1 VWQHVFG
8 RYRVILSR
16 LGWLFLPVVAL
27 LGLSTLGH
35 NENEVRDWLPRGY
48 PETFEY
54 ERFQGLFGNDEFVLV
69 SWEGCE
75 VGDER
80 LAKFERLIS
89 EARVKDLP
97 ESAGLVRKVSS
108 GRSVLEQL
116 QGAPL
121 SLERAEALRRLSG
134 TLVGR
139 DGRLTCALLWLT
151 PEARADVHGT
161 LARVR
166 VLLEQCGVPF
176 RDVCWAGAPVVNAE
190 LDAASA
196 RSMSRAIVFSC
207 VAALGIAWAALR
219 EWRVVLMVLTA
230 GFYSATLSLAVLRI
244 CGVPM
249 NSLLI
254 SMIPMVYTAGISG
267 AIHMC
272 NYYTEALR
280 SRSPAEAAV
289 RAVECAWLPLALA
302 AATTAAGLLSIC
314 LNDLKPVQQFGFF
327 SALGIG
333 LSWLL
338 LVFWLPAALAG
349 IAVGGVRGA
358 RSGAVGEVT
367 ESEAGDAPLPLFWVR
382 FGEFV
387 VRRSGWITAGC
398 LLLMVASIPGALRLQ
413 ISMSLLEEF
422 REDAE
427 VLRMGAWIEDRLADL
442 TTCEVALRFPEG
454 SRLSGFERLRLT
466 RRLQSECLSIDSV
479 SGALSIASFAPALE
493 SSAGGVLQRAGMNR
507 RLQQQRAQLLDS
519 GFLGLDGGDEF
530 WRISLRLRKA
540 DQLDYNRL
548 VQRIR
553 TTAGELLQGDRAE
566 GVEVLCTGV
575 APVIYRARRSLVDG
589 LVLGLGTDVLLIVG
603 AIVVAMR
610 TASSGVL
617 LGLASLFPTLI
628 VLGLLGWLGIA
639 INVGAVMAPC
649 VALGV
654 TVDDSIHF
662 MVWFR
667 SGIWRGLGESRSVL
681 LAWRAC
687 VRPIYQSWMLLGLGM
702 ATQFVNDFASIRQF
716 GMMMTAMLTASLVG
730 NLVLQPAL
738 LASPIGRILARGFL
752 RRGER
757 GRVTAAD
764 PESPL

>member
-1 VWQHVFG
+1 MWQFIFS
-8 RYRVILSR
+8 RYRVLLSR
-16 LGWLFLPVVAL
+16 LGWGLLPVVAV

-35 NENEVRDWLPRGY
+35 SENEVRDWLPRGY

-75 VGDER
+75 SEDER
-80 LAKFERLIS
+80 LYRFERAVLKARIS
-89 EARVKDLP
+89 DAAD
-97 ESAGLVRKVSS
+97 SAAVVRKVSS
-108 GRSVLEQL
+108 GRSVLEQM
-116 QGAPL
+116 QRAPL
-121 SLERAEALRRLSG
+121 SLEREEAIRRLSG
-134 TLVGR
+134 TLIGR
-139 DGRLTCALLWLT
+139 NGRLTCVLLWLT

-161 LARVR
+161 LSRVR
-166 VLLEQCGVPF
+166 DLLEGSGVPF

-219 EWRVVLMVLTA
+219 EWRVVLMVLAA

-280 SRSPAEAAV
+280 SRGPQEAAV

-302 AATTAAGLLSIC
+302 AATTSAGLLSIC

-327 SALGIG
+327 SAVGIG

-338 LVFWLPAALAG
+338 LVLWLPAALAG
-349 IAVGGVRGA
+349 IAVRGVRGTLPA
-358 RSGAVGEVT
+358 DEAAD
-367 ESEAGDAPLPLFWVR
+367 EAGDAPLPVFWVR

-387 VRRSGWITAGC
+387 VRRAGLISGAC
-398 LLLMVASIPGALRLQ
+398 LLLMVASIPGVLRLK

-442 TTCEVALRFPEG
+442 TTCEVALRFPEV
-454 SRLSGFERLRLT
+454 SRLSGFERLQLT
-466 RRLQSECLSIDSV
+466 RRLQLECLTIDSV
-479 SGALSIASFAPALE
+479 SGALSIASFAPSLE
-493 SSAGGVLQRAGMNR
+493 GSAGGVLQRAGMNQ
-507 RLQQQRAQLLDS
+507 RLQQQREQLLES
-519 GFLGLDGGDEF
+519 GFLGVDGGDEF

-553 TTAGELLQGDRAE
+553 TIAGELLQGERAE

-617 LGLASLFPTLI
+617 VGLASLFPTLI
-628 VLGLLGWLGIA
+628 VLGLLGWLGTA
-639 INVGAVMAPC
+639 INVGAVIAPC

-667 SGIWRGLGESRSVL
+667 SGIWRGLGESRAVL

-738 LASPIGRILARGFL
+738 LASPAGRFLARGFL
-752 RRGER
+752 RRGQRER
-757 GRVTAAD
+757 ELSVPVE
-764 PESPL
+764 PESPT

>member
-1 VWQHVFG
+1 
-8 RYRVILSR
+8 
-16 LGWLFLPVVAL
+16 
-27 LGLSTLGH
+27 
-35 NENEVRDWLPRGY
+35 
-48 PETFEY
+48 
-54 ERFQGLFGNDEFVLV
+54 
-69 SWEGCE
+69 
-75 VGDER
+75 
-80 LAKFERLIS
+80 
-89 EARVKDLP
+89 
-97 ESAGLVRKVSS
+97 
-108 GRSVLEQL
+108 
-116 QGAPL
+116 
-121 SLERAEALRRLSG
+121 
-134 TLVGR
+134 
-139 DGRLTCALLWLT
+139 
-151 PEARADVHGT
+151 
-161 LARVR
+161 
-166 VLLEQCGVPF
+166 
-176 RDVCWAGAPVVNAE
+176 
-190 LDAASA
+190 
-196 RSMSRAIVFSC
+196 M
-207 VAALGIAWAALR
+207 
-219 EWRVVLMVLTA
+219 
-230 GFYSATLSLAVLRI
+230 AV
-244 CGVPM
+244 
-249 NSLLI
+249 
-254 SMIPMVYTAGISG
+254 
-267 AIHMC
+267 
-272 NYYTEALR
+272 
-280 SRSPAEAAV
+280 
-289 RAVECAWLPLALA
+289 
-302 AATTAAGLLSIC
+302 
-314 LNDLKPVQQFGFF
+314 
-327 SALGIG
+327 
-333 LSWLL
+333 
-338 LVFWLPAALAG
+338 
-349 IAVGGVRGA
+349 
-358 RSGAVGEVT
+358 
-367 ESEAGDAPLPLFWVR
+367 
-382 FGEFV
+382 
-387 VRRSGWITAGC
+387 
-398 LLLMVASIPGALRLQ
+398 SIPGALRLQ

-427 VLRMGAWIEDRLADL
+427 VLRMGSWIEDRLADL
-442 TTCEVALRFPEG
+442 TTCEVALRFPES
-454 SRLSGFERLRLT
+454 SRLSGFERLQLT

-493 SSAGGVLQRAGMNR
+493 LSAGGVLQRAGMNR

-519 GFLGLDGGDEF
+519 GFLGVDGGDEF

-553 TTAGELLQGDRAE
+553 TTAGELLQGERAE

-603 AIVVAMR
+603 AIVAAMR

-738 LASPIGRILARGFL
+738 LASPIGRVLARGFL
-752 RRGER
+752 RRGDG
-757 GRVTAAD
+757 GRLSDSA
-764 PESPL
+764 PEPPA

>member
-1 VWQHVFG
+1 MWQHVFG

-108 GRSVLEQL
+108 GRSVLEQM

-367 ESEAGDAPLPLFWVR
+367 ESEAGDA
-382 FGEFV
+382 
-387 VRRSGWITAGC
+387 
-398 LLLMVASIPGALRLQ
+398 
-413 ISMSLLEEF
+413 
-422 REDAE
+422 
-427 VLRMGAWIEDRLADL
+427 
-442 TTCEVALRFPEG
+442 
-454 SRLSGFERLRLT
+454 
-466 RRLQSECLSIDSV
+466 
-479 SGALSIASFAPALE
+479 
-493 SSAGGVLQRAGMNR
+493 
-507 RLQQQRAQLLDS
+507 
-519 GFLGLDGGDEF
+519 
-530 WRISLRLRKA
+530 
-540 DQLDYNRL
+540 
-548 VQRIR
+548 
-553 TTAGELLQGDRAE
+553 
-566 GVEVLCTGV
+566 
-575 APVIYRARRSLVDG
+575 
-589 LVLGLGTDVLLIVG
+589 
-603 AIVVAMR
+603 
-610 TASSGVL
+610 
-617 LGLASLFPTLI
+617 
-628 VLGLLGWLGIA
+628 
-639 INVGAVMAPC
+639 
-649 VALGV
+649 
-654 TVDDSIHF
+654 
-662 MVWFR
+662 
-667 SGIWRGLGESRSVL
+667 
-681 LAWRAC
+681 
-687 VRPIYQSWMLLGLGM
+687 
-702 ATQFVNDFASIRQF
+702 
-716 GMMMTAMLTASLVG
+716 
-730 NLVLQPAL
+730 
-738 LASPIGRILARGFL
+738 
-752 RRGER
+752 
-757 GRVTAAD
+757 
-764 PESPL
+764 

>member
-1 VWQHVFG
+1 VWQLIFS
-8 RYRVILSR
+8 RYRVLLSR
-16 LGWLFLPVVAL
+16 AGWLLLPLVSV
-27 LGLSTLGH
+27 LGLSTLGN

-54 ERFQGLFGNDEFVLV
+54 ERFQQLFGNDEFVLV
-69 SWEGCE
+69 TWKGCDAD
-75 VGDER
+75 DER
-80 LAKFERLIS
+80 LVVFAEKLS
-89 EARVKDLP
+89 EARVGGA
-97 ESAGLVRKVSS
+97 AGTARLVRKVSS
-108 GRSVLEQL
+108 GRTVLEQM
-116 QGAPL
+116 QQAPL
-121 SLERAEALRRLSG
+121 SLERDEALRRLQG
-134 TLVGR
+134 TLIGR
-139 DGRLTCALLWLT
+139 DGRLTCVLLWLT
-151 PEARADVHGT
+151 PEARSDVHGT
-161 LARVR
+161 LAVVR
-166 VLLEQCGVPF
+166 AELEASGVPF
-176 RDVCWAGAPVVNAE
+176 ADVCWAGAPVVNAE

-230 GFYSATLSLAVLRI
+230 GFYSSVLSLSVLRV

-280 SRSPAEAAV
+280 TRGPLDAAI

-314 LNDLKPVQQFGFF
+314 LNDLKPVQQFGLF
-327 SALGIG
+327 SAVGIG

-338 LVFWLPAALAG
+338 LVFWLPAALSGA
-349 IAVGGVRGA
+349 AVRG
-358 RSGAVGEVT
+358 RSGGESTTAGDV
-367 ESEAGDAPLPLFWVR
+367 EAGDAPLPLFWVR
-382 FGEFV
+382 FGEFI
-387 VRRSGWITAGC
+387 VRRAGWITVGC
-398 LLLMVASIPGALRLQ
+398 LLAMLVSIPGAMRLQ

-427 VLRMGAWIEDRLADL
+427 ILRMGTWIEEHLADL

-454 SRLSGFERLRLT
+454 SRLSAFERLQLT
-466 RRLQSECLSIDSV
+466 RRLQAECQKLESI
-479 SGALSIASFAPALE
+479 SGALSIASFAPPLE
-493 SSAGGVLQRAGMNR
+493 SSAGGAMQRAAMNR
-507 RLQQQRAQLLDS
+507 RLQQQREQLRES
-519 GFLGLDGGDEF
+519 GFMGVDGGDEF

-540 DQLDYNRL
+540 DQLDYNQL

-553 TTAGELLQGDRAE
+553 TTAGELLQGDRAD

-589 LVLGLGTDVLLIVG
+589 LVLGLGTDVLLIVA
-603 AIVVAMR
+603 AIVLAMR
-610 TASSGVL
+610 TASSGIL
-617 LGLASLFPTLI
+617 LGLASLFPTVIL
-628 VLGLLGWLGIA
+628 LGILGWLGIA

-667 SGIWRGLGESRSVL
+667 SGIWRGLGPARSVL

-716 GMMMTAMLTASLVG
+716 GMMMTAMLTVSLVG

-738 LASPIGRILARGFL
+738 LASPVGRVLARGFL
-752 RRGER
+752 KRGGAGVVEQTD
-757 GRVTAAD
+757 V
-764 PESPL
+764 PVSS

>member
-1 VWQHVFG
+1 MWQLIFS
-8 RYRVILSR
+8 RYRVLLSR
-16 LGWLFLPVVAL
+16 AGWLLLPLVSV
-27 LGLSTLGH
+27 LGLSTLG
-35 NENEVRDWLPRGY
+35 NNANEVRDWLPSGY
-48 PETFEY
+48 PETVEY
-54 ERFQGLFGNDEFVLV
+54 ERFQQLFGNDEFVLV
-69 SWEGCE
+69 TWRGCDAD
-75 VGDER
+75 DER
-80 LAKFERLIS
+80 LAVFAEKLS
-89 EARVKDLP
+89 EARVGGAA
-97 ESAGLVRKVSS
+97 ETARLVRKVSS
-108 GRSVLEQL
+108 GRTVLEQM
-116 QGAPL
+116 QQAPL
-121 SLERAEALRRLSG
+121 SLERDEALRRLQG
-134 TLVGR
+134 TLIGR
-139 DGRLTCALLWLT
+139 DGRLTCVLLWLT
-151 PEARADVHGT
+151 PEARSDVHGT
-161 LARVR
+161 LAVVR
-166 VLLEQCGVPF
+166 AELEASGVPF
-176 RDVCWAGAPVVNAE
+176 ADVCWAGAPVVNAE

-230 GFYSATLSLAVLRI
+230 GFYSSVLSLSVLRV

-280 SRSPAEAAV
+280 TRGPLDAAI

-314 LNDLKPVQQFGFF
+314 LNDLKPVQQFGLF
-327 SALGIG
+327 SAVGIG

-338 LVFWLPAALAG
+338 LVFWLPAALSNA
-349 IAVGGVRGA
+349 AVRG
-358 RSGAVGEVT
+358 RSGGESITAGDV
-367 ESEAGDAPLPLFWVR
+367 EAGDAPLPLFWVR
-382 FGEFV
+382 FGEFI
-387 VRRSGWITAGC
+387 VRRAGWITVGC
-398 LLLMVASIPGALRLQ
+398 LLAMLVSIPGAMRLQ
-413 ISMSLLEEF
+413 ISMSLLKEF

-427 VLRMGAWIEDRLADL
+427 VLRMGTWIEEHLADL
-442 TTCEVALRFPEG
+442 TTCEVAFRFPEG
-454 SRLSGFERLRLT
+454 SRLSAFERLQLT
-466 RRLQSECLSIDSV
+466 RRMQAECQKLESI
-479 SGALSIASFAPALE
+479 SGALSIASFVPPLE
-493 SSAGGVLQRAGMNR
+493 SSAGGAMQRAAMNR
-507 RLQQQRAQLLDS
+507 RLQRQREQLRES
-519 GFLGLDGGDEF
+519 GFLGVDGGDEY

-540 DQLDYNRL
+540 DQLDYNQL

-553 TTAGELLQGDRAE
+553 ARAGELLQGDRAD

-589 LVLGLGTDVLLIVG
+589 LVLGLGTDVLLIMA
-603 AIVVAMR
+603 AIVLAMR
-610 TASSGVL
+610 TVSSGIL

-628 VLGLLGWLGIA
+628 LLGVLGWLGIA

-667 SGIWRGLGESRSVL
+667 SGIWRGLGPARSVL

-716 GMMMTAMLTASLVG
+716 GMMMTAMLTVSLVG

-738 LASPIGRILARGFL
+738 LASPVGRVLARGFL
-752 RRGER
+752 KRGGAGVVEQ
-757 GRVTAAD
+757 AD
-764 PESPL
+764 VPVSS

>member
-1 VWQHVFG
+1 MWQLIFS
-8 RYRVILSR
+8 RYRVLLSR
-16 LGWLFLPVVAL
+16 AGWLLLPLVSV
-27 LGLSTLGH
+27 LGLSTLG
-35 NENEVRDWLPRGY
+35 NNANEVRDWLPSGY
-48 PETFEY
+48 PETVEY
-54 ERFQGLFGNDEFVLV
+54 ERFQQLFGNDEFVLV
-69 SWEGCE
+69 TWRGCDAD
-75 VGDER
+75 DER
-80 LAKFERLIS
+80 LAVFAEKLS
-89 EARVKDLP
+89 EARVGGAA
-97 ESAGLVRKVSS
+97 ETARLVRKVSS
-108 GRSVLEQL
+108 GRTVLEQM
-116 QGAPL
+116 QQAPL
-121 SLERAEALRRLSG
+121 SLERDEALRRLQG
-134 TLVGR
+134 TLIGR
-139 DGRLTCALLWLT
+139 DGRLTCVLLWLT
-151 PEARADVHGT
+151 PEARSDVHGT
-161 LARVR
+161 LAVVR
-166 VLLEQCGVPF
+166 AELEASGVPF
-176 RDVCWAGAPVVNAE
+176 ADVCWAGAPVVNAE

-230 GFYSATLSLAVLRI
+230 GFYSSVLSLSVLRV

-280 SRSPAEAAV
+280 TRGPLDAAI

-314 LNDLKPVQQFGFF
+314 LNDLKPVQQFGLF
-327 SALGIG
+327 SAVGIG

-338 LVFWLPAALAG
+338 LVFWLPAALSNA
-349 IAVGGVRGA
+349 AVRG
-358 RSGAVGEVT
+358 RSGGESITAGDV
-367 ESEAGDAPLPLFWVR
+367 EAGDAPLPLFWVR
-382 FGEFV
+382 FGEFI
-387 VRRSGWITAGC
+387 VRRAGWITVGC
-398 LLLMVASIPGALRLQ
+398 LLAMLVSIPGAMRLQ
-413 ISMSLLEEF
+413 ISMSLLKEF

-427 VLRMGAWIEDRLADL
+427 VLRMGTWIEEHLADL
-442 TTCEVALRFPEG
+442 TTCEVAFRFPEG
-454 SRLSGFERLRLT
+454 SRLSAFERLQLT
-466 RRLQSECLSIDSV
+466 RRMQAECQKLESI
-479 SGALSIASFAPALE
+479 SGALSIASFVPPLE
-493 SSAGGVLQRAGMNR
+493 SSAGGAMQRAAMNR
-507 RLQQQRAQLLDS
+507 RLQRQREQLRES
-519 GFLGLDGGDEF
+519 GFLGVDGGDEY

-540 DQLDYNRL
+540 DQLDYNQL

-553 TTAGELLQGDRAE
+553 ARAGELLQGDRAD

-589 LVLGLGTDVLLIVG
+589 LVLGLGTDVLLIMA
-603 AIVVAMR
+603 AIVLAMR
-610 TASSGVL
+610 TVSSGIL

-628 VLGLLGWLGIA
+628 LLGVLGWLGIA

-654 TVDDSIHF
+654 TVGDSIHF

-667 SGIWRGLGESRSVL
+667 SGIWRGLGPARSVL

-716 GMMMTAMLTASLVG
+716 GMMMTAMLTVSLVG

-738 LASPIGRILARGFL
+738 LASPVGRVLARGFL
-752 RRGER
+752 KRGGAGVVEQ
-757 GRVTAAD
+757 AD
-764 PESPL
+764 VPVSS

>member
-1 VWQHVFG
+1 MWQLIFS
-8 RYRVILSR
+8 RYRVLLSR
-16 LGWLFLPVVAL
+16 AGWLLLPLVSV
-27 LGLSTLGH
+27 LGLSTLG
-35 NENEVRDWLPRGY
+35 NNANEVRDWLPSGY
-48 PETFEY
+48 PETVEY
-54 ERFQGLFGNDEFVLV
+54 ERFQQLFGNDEFVLV
-69 SWEGCE
+69 TWKGCDAE
-75 VGDER
+75 DER
-80 LAKFERLIS
+80 LAVFAEKLS
-89 EARVKDLP
+89 EVRAGGAAGTAR
-97 ESAGLVRKVSS
+97 LVRKVSS
-108 GRSVLEQL
+108 GRTVLEQM
-116 QGAPL
+116 QQAPL
-121 SLERAEALRRLSG
+121 SLERDEALRRLQG
-134 TLVGR
+134 TLIGR
-139 DGRLTCALLWLT
+139 DGRLTCVLLWLT
-151 PEARADVHGT
+151 PEARSDVHGT
-161 LARVR
+161 LAVVR
-166 VLLEQCGVPF
+166 AELEASGVPF
-176 RDVCWAGAPVVNAE
+176 ADVCWAGAPVVNAE

-230 GFYSATLSLAVLRI
+230 GFYSSVLSLSVLRV

-280 SRSPAEAAV
+280 TRGPLDAAI

-314 LNDLKPVQQFGFF
+314 LNDLKPVQQFGLF
-327 SALGIG
+327 SAVGIG

-338 LVFWLPAALAG
+338 LVFWLPAALSNA
-349 IAVGGVRGA
+349 AVRG
-358 RSGAVGEVT
+358 RSGGESITAGDV
-367 ESEAGDAPLPLFWVR
+367 EAGDAPLPLFWVR
-382 FGEFV
+382 FGEFI
-387 VRRSGWITAGC
+387 VRRAGWITVGC
-398 LLLMVASIPGALRLQ
+398 LLAMLVSIPGAMRLQ

-427 VLRMGAWIEDRLADL
+427 VLRMGTWIEEHLADL
-442 TTCEVALRFPEG
+442 TTCEVAFRFPEG
-454 SRLSGFERLRLT
+454 SRLSAFERLQLT
-466 RRLQSECLSIDSV
+466 RRLQAECQKLESI
-479 SGALSIASFAPALE
+479 SGALSIASFAPPLE
-493 SSAGGVLQRAGMNR
+493 SSAGGAMQRAAMNR
-507 RLQQQRAQLLDS
+507 RLQQQREQLRES
-519 GFLGLDGGDEF
+519 GFLGVDGGDEF

-540 DQLDYNRL
+540 DQLDYNQL

-553 TTAGELLQGDRAE
+553 TTAGELLQGDRAD

-589 LVLGLGTDVLLIVG
+589 LVLGLGTDVLLIVA
-603 AIVVAMR
+603 AIVLAMR
-610 TASSGVL
+610 TASSGIL

-628 VLGLLGWLGIA
+628 LLGVLGWLGIA

-667 SGIWRGLGESRSVL
+667 SGIWRGLGPARSVL

-716 GMMMTAMLTASLVG
+716 GMMMTAMLTVSLVG

-738 LASPIGRILARGFL
+738 LASPVGRVLARGFL
-752 RRGER
+752 KRGGAGVVEQ
-757 GRVTAAD
+757 AD
-764 PESPL
+764 VPVSS